1 MTFEKRE
8 EIISLYDTYGV
19 LLTDKQ
25 KGYFESYYFDDLSI
39 TEIASNFGVSRNAV
53 FDQLKR
59 VELILLDYEEKLKML
74 DKISRIEK
82 LELSEVQKE
91 EILNILK
98 EWSVWHLIA

>member
-8 EIISLYDTYGV
+8 EIIELYDTYGL

-25 KGYFESYYFDDLSI
+25 KAYFESYYFDDLSI
-39 TEIASNFGVSRNAV
+39 TEIASNLGVSRNAV

-59 VELILLDYEEKLKML
+59 VSQILLDYEEKLKLVRKTDEIKKLSL
-74 DKISRIEK
+74 DEA
-82 LELSEVQKE
+82 LKE

-98 EWSVWHLIA
+98 E